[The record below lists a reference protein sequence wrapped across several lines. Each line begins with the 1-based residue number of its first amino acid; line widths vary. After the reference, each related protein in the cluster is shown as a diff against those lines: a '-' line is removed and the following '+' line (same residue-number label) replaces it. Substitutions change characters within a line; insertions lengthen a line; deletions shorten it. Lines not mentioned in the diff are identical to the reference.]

1 MSVVM
6 LSHLSLAR
14 GIYDE
19 LPQHLRHIRTAIY
32 SEFGLDLKFFR
43 EVPLTSN
50 YESRDGRRLTR
61 LDEDEAMHAKTSSL
75 WVVESKPTGQAMTQ
89 VKYRTLL
96 ASSNSS
102 SIVCCCC
109 TSSLSKSPTSPWG
122 VWDVPK
128 FWTSSPVLE
137 CE

>member
-102 SIVCCCC
+102 SIVCAAAQALCQNQGYI
-109 TSSLSKSPTSPWG
+109 TLGGMGRAK
-122 VWDVPK
+122 
-128 FWTSSPVLE
+128 VLDILT
-137 CE
+137 CAGM